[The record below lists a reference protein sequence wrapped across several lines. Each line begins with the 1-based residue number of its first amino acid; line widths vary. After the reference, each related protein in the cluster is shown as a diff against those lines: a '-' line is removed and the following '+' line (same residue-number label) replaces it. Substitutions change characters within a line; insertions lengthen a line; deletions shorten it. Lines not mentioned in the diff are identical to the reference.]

1 MSEKITKELAPRRKK
16 PIRVVA
22 VYCDNCKHVFFD
34 VFHREPFANPKLIV
48 HFICPFCSTKLEV
61 I

>member
-1 MSEKITKELAPRRKK
+1 MEKAGKKEL
-16 PIRVVA
+16 IHVVA
-22 VYCDNCKHVFFD
+22 VYCDNCKHLFFD